1 MNDFNHGILHEV
13 AHRPW
18 PLPHGPWLMMQTWR
32 DLLFAHWPVPV
43 SSLAG
48 SVPAGL
54 ELDLFDGQAW
64 IGIVPFVMTNVAP
77 RGVPALPGV
86 STFPELNVRTYVRRV
101 RGPGSAC
108 RAEAPTA
115 RRRASSSAPADP
127 ADTSHPGVL
136 FFSLDAGSALA
147 VHAARLLLNLPY
159 FRASMEVSTD
169 AGRVHYRSRR
179 LAGRAELVATYGPTG
194 APSVPLAGS
203 LEYFLTE
210 RYCLYATHRTG
221 RPYRLDIHHPRWP
234 LQPADA
240 EIARNTMA
248 AAAGVSLPEVRPLLH
263 FARRQDMVAWA
274 PRALR
279 VRESRE

>member
-1 MNDFNHGILHEV
+1 MNDFDDDILHEV

-18 PLPHGPWLMMQTWR
+18 PLPHGPWLVTQTWR
-32 DLLFAHWPVPV
+32 DLLFAHWPVPAP
-43 SSLAG
+43 SLAG
-48 SVPAGL
+48 RVPAGL

-64 IGIVPFVMTNVAP
+64 VGIVPFVMTNVAP
-77 RGVPALPGV
+77 RGMPALRGA
-86 STFPELNVRTYVRRV
+86 STFPELNVRTYVRSRTPV
-101 RGPGSAC
+101 RRPGA
-108 RAEAPTA
+108 
-115 RRRASSSAPADP
+115 ASSSVPADP

-159 FRASMEVSTD
+159 FRASMEVRTD
-169 AGRVHYRSRR
+169 EGRVRYRSRR
-179 LAGRAELVATYGPTG
+179 RGGAAELVAAYAPAG
-194 APSVPLAGS
+194 AASVPLPGS

-221 RPYRLDIHHPRWP
+221 RPYRLDIHHPPWP

-248 AAAGVSLPEVRPLLH
+248 AAAGVPLPEVRPLLH
-263 FARRQDMVAWA
+263 FARRQDSVAWA
-274 PRALR
+274 PRALPS
-279 VRESRE
+279 RESRE